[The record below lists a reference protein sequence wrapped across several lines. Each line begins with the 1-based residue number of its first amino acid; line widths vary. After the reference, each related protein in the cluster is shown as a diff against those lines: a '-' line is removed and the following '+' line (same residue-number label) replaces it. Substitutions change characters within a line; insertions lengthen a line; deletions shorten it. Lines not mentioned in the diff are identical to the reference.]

1 MRSSVR
7 VAGLSKSYGRHPAL
21 TELSFS
27 VDSGSIYGLIGPNG
41 AGKTTVLS
49 ILAGLVSPSSGDVSI
64 LGMQVQPNDPAL
76 TSAVGFAAPHLSFFD
91 YLTGAEV
98 LLACGLMHG
107 LQQDVAA
114 RRMHDL
120 LGLLDLQPAAGYFL
134 HQYSHGMR
142 QKLGLACAMIH
153 SPQVLLLDE
162 PFLGLDPTS
171 LYRLVRTLKRGAEN
185 GRTIVLT
192 SHDLSL
198 VEQLCDRVGILH
210 EGTLKREITM
220 SAETDR
226 TALPGTD
233 LVTSLWE
240 VVGVPDFAELSWI

>member
-1 MRSSVR
+1 MKRSVE
-7 VAGLSKSYGRHPAL
+7 VAELSKCYGRNPAL
-21 TELSFS
+21 TRLSFTA
-27 VDSGSIYGLIGPNG
+27 DTGSIYGLIGPNG

-49 ILAGLVSPSSGDVSI
+49 ILAGLVSPNSGEASI
-64 LGMQVQPNDPAL
+64 LGTKVKPNDPAL
-76 TSAVGFAAPHLSFFD
+76 TSAVGFATPQLSFFD

-107 LQQDVAA
+107 LRRGVAIS
-114 RRMHDL
+114 RMRDL
-120 LGLLDLQPAAGYFL
+120 LTLLDLEPAAGQYL

-171 LYRLVRTLKRGAEN
+171 VYRLVHTLKRGSKN

-198 VEQLCDRVGILH
+198 VERLCDRVGILH
-210 EGTLKREITM
+210 EGTLKREI
-220 SAETDR
+220 
-226 TALPGTD
+226 ALGAASNQPAPPGTG
-233 LVTSLWE
+233 LASSLWE
-240 VVGVPDFAELSWI
+240 VVGMPQFTELSWI